1 LATTAREGDK
11 SYRNKAVEN
20 SLALFELVG
29 FLLSVRLTA
38 RNEDR
43 EDSSHCVAWI
53 CHGFIGV
60 GRGDQGTISLQI
72 QRRRISR
79 ARFFVLSI
87 VIKSGSTPARLTE
100 ARADSNRT
108 TDGLAR

>member
-11 SYRNKAVEN
+11 SYRNKAVETC
-20 SLALFELVG
+20 LALFELVG
-29 FLLSVRLTA
+29 FLFSVRLTT

-43 EDSSHCVAWI
+43 EDSAHWVAWI
-53 CHGFIGV
+53 GHGFIGV
-60 GRGDQGTISLQI
+60 GRGDQGTISLQN
-72 QRRRISR
+72 QRLRISS
-79 ARFFVLSI
+79 ARFCILSV

-108 TDGLAR
+108 TDGIAR